1 MLQIIETHKI
11 QFLILKDMTM
21 QKFPCYA
28 VDICYGKDFEDGLP
42 TETKFFQS
50 EDLKAAI
57 SGYFS
62 F

>member
-28 VDICYGKDFEDGLP
+28 VDYATAKISRMDFQLRQNSS
-42 TETKFFQS
+42 KV
-50 EDLKAAI
+50 KI
-57 SGYFS
+57 
-62 F
+62 